1 MVHLKRLSNM
11 DSEFIIRTEKAFA
24 YIFCTLTL
32 LLLGLLMMDLIQ
44 FISDP
49 SDYAIVYQKNVS
61 DDTWSRSYLL
71 QELIFIMSCILV
83 LGLSI
88 WRLITPNKILRLTV
102 DLIYVIV
109 IIIASIGYY
118 KWYLIGFDH

>member
-1 MVHLKRLSNM
+1 M
-11 DSEFIIRTEKAFA
+11 DSKFIIRTEKVFA
-24 YIFCTLTL
+24 YIFCSLTL
-32 LLLGLLMMDLIQ
+32 LLLGLLTMDLIQ

-49 SDYAIVYQKNVS
+49 SDYAIVYQKNAS

-71 QELIFIMSCILV
+71 QELIFIMSCILA

-88 WRLITPNKILRLTV
+88 WRLITPNKILRVTV